1 MQPRVEAGKA
11 TDWHSI
17 ALEQNVPT
25 DAIAIAVCIGV
36 RTAILKDK
44 KTKKTK
50 NKKTKETKK
59 KTKKKKTKKKKTKN
73 ICLFALFACL
83 FD

>member
-36 RTAILKDK
+36 RTAILKNK

-50 NKKTKETKK
+50 NKKTKKTKK

>member
-36 RTAILKDK
+36 RTAILKNK

-83 FD
+83 FV

>member
-1 MQPRVEAGKA
+1 MQPRVEVGKA
-11 TDWHSI
+11 TAWHSI

-36 RTAILKDK
+36 RTAILKNKKTK

-50 NKKTKETKK
+50 NKTK
-59 KTKKKKTKKKKTKN
+59 KTKKTKKKTKN
-73 ICLFALFACL
+73 ICLFVLYACL
-83 FD
+83 FV

>member
-36 RTAILKDK
+36 RTAILKNKKTK

-50 NKKTKETKK
+50 NKMTK
-59 KTKKKKTKKKKTKN
+59 KTKKTKKKTKN
-73 ICLFALFACL
+73 ICLFVLYACL
-83 FD
+83 FV

>member
-25 DAIAIAVCIGV
+25 NVIAIAVCFGV
-36 RTAILKDK
+36 RTAILKNKKTK

-50 NKKTKETKK
+50 NKMTK
-59 KTKKKKTKKKKTKN
+59 KTKKTKKKTKN
-73 ICLFALFACL
+73 ICLFVLYACL
-83 FD
+83 FV